1 MGRALLIGVAAVFGL
16 SACGSA
22 ATKPSSDGV
31 DASLQVKH
39 VLDSSAG
46 VYTEGS
52 IWHLRVVGS
61 AVDAVL
67 DRDLKTDRV
76 SLQLPAGRYRLE
88 SYERPCDGNCGYLD
102 PPMDNCSG
110 SVTAEAGATVNV
122 HVTLKPGQG
131 CTIRTV
137 E

>member
-1 MGRALLIGVAAVFGL
+1 M
-16 SACGSA
+16 
-22 ATKPSSDGV
+22 TKPSSNGV

-46 VYTEGS
+46 VYVEGS

-61 AVDAVL
+61 AGDAVL
-67 DRDLKTDRV
+67 DQDLKTDHV
-76 SLQLPAGRYRLE
+76 SLQVTVGRVRLE

-102 PPMDNCSG
+102 PPTDNCSG
-110 SVTAEAGATVNV
+110 SVTAEAGATVKVN
-122 HVTLKPGQG
+122 VTLKPGQG

-137 E
+137 K